1 MLARVLSLIAPPLC
15 VACAADAGAGAP
27 LCAECRAQMFA
38 GRAATVSVPGLAV
51 WSRFAYDGP
60 AGALVRELKFG
71 GRIPIAQAM
80 AAHVAAD
87 PPPLAA
93 GSALVPVPLHPA
105 RRRRRGFNHA
115 LVFAQA
121 LAERTG
127 LAVDDCLLRDGDPR
141 PQVGRGRRERT
152 LALAGR
158 VRAREGEGIP
168 VAAVLVDDVVTTG
181 ATLAACAA
189 ALRAAGS
196 IHVTGL
202 AYART
207 RGR

>member
-1 MLARVLSLIAPPLC
+1 
-15 VACAADAGAGAP
+15 
-27 LCAECRAQMFA
+27 MFA
-38 GRAATVSVPGLAV
+38 AAGTTVAAPGLTV

-80 AAHVAAD
+80 AAHVAAN
-87 PPPLAA
+87 PPPLTGAT
-93 GSALVPVPLHPA
+93 ALVPVPLHPA

-115 LVFAQA
+115 LAFAEA

-127 LAVDDCLLRDGDPR
+127 LAVIDCLARDGDPR
-141 PQVGRGRRERT
+141 PQVGRGRRERA
-152 LALAGR
+152 LAMAGR
-158 VRAREGEGIP
+158 VHARADQAVP
-168 VAAVLVDDVVTTG
+168 VAALVVDDVVTTG
-181 ATLAACAA
+181 ATLAACAQ
-189 ALRAAGS
+189 ALRAAGCRS
-196 IHVTGL
+196 VTGL

>member
-27 LCAECRAQMFA
+27 LCGECRAQMFA
-38 GRAATVSVPGLAV
+38 GAAATVAAPGLTV

-71 GRIPIAQAM
+71 GRLPIAQAM

-87 PPPLAA
+87 PPPLAP
-93 GSALVPVPLHPA
+93 GSVLVPVPLHPA

-115 LVFAQA
+115 LVFAEA

-127 LAVDDCLLRDGDPR
+127 VPIDDCLSRDGDPR
-141 PQVGRGRRERT
+141 PQVGRGRRERK
-152 LALAGR
+152 LAMAGR
-158 VRAREGEGIP
+158 VRAREGSGIP
-168 VAAVLVDDVVTTG
+168 PAAVVVDDVVTTG

-189 ALRAAGS
+189 ALRAAGCAS
-196 IHVTGL
+196 VTGL